1 MDHTEFKLE
10 QKKPTRKITTQTERP
25 VNTLCTVPHLLVER
39 RYERGWKSNTKA
51 LESWK
56 FSFTTIE
63 VQITQAR
70 YEFHLFIAL
79 LLSGFPSWNNHIL
92 LFNTD
97 FPRRKPSTRQRWM
110 LGLFD
115 TETSGRTCAIP
126 EHPNCPGSCGER
138 AEQPSRPSLF
148 RYEIRETTAF
158 NR

>member
-10 QKKPTRKITTQTERP
+10 QKKPTRKITTQTERS
-25 VNTLCTVPHLLVER
+25 VNTLCTVSHLLVER

-92 LFNTD
+92 LFHTD
-97 FPRRKPSTRQRWM
+97 FPRRKPSARQRWT

-115 TETSGRTCAIP
+115 TEISCVIP
-126 EHPNCPGSCGER
+126 EHPDCPGSCKER
-138 AEQPSRPSLF
+138 AEQPSHPVLF

-158 NR
+158 HR

>member
-10 QKKPTRKITTQTERP
+10 QKKKKPTRKITTQTERP
-25 VNTLCTVPHLLVER
+25 VNTLCTVPHLLIER
-39 RYERGWKSNTKA
+39 RYERGWKLNTKA

-92 LFNTD
+92 LFHTD
-97 FPRRKPSTRQRWM
+97 FPRRKPSARQRWDAWAVWDIM
-110 LGLFD
+110 CD
-115 TETSGRTCAIP
+115 PRTP
-126 EHPNCPGSCGER
+126 RLPWKLQES
-138 AEQPSRPSLF
+138 AEQPSHPILF

-158 NR
+158 YR

>member
-10 QKKPTRKITTQTERP
+10 QKKKPTRKVTTQTERP
-25 VNTLCTVPHLLVER
+25 VNTLCTVPHLLIER
-39 RYERGWKSNTKA
+39 RYERGWKWNTKA

-92 LFNTD
+92 LFHTD
-97 FPRRKPSTRQRWM
+97 FPRRKPSVRQRWM
-110 LGLFD
+110 LGLF
-115 TETSGRTCAIP
+115 ETSCAIP
-126 EHPNCPGSCGER
+126 QHPNCPGSCGDG
-138 AEQPSRPSLF
+138 AEQPSPPILF